1 MQKIEANAR
10 GSITVF
16 RCDHIGVSGLTKVHK
31 RLLLDGRVELRMGFA
46 LLGSSNMSKSE
57 LEAVQYNPYHENFY
71 DNYVEGTGATEEE
84 ALDVLKDRMQ
94 RVQDSLWA
102 EF

>member
-1 MQKIEANAR
+1 
-10 GSITVF
+10 
-16 RCDHIGVSGLTKVHK
+16 
-31 RLLLDGRVELRMGFA
+31 
-46 LLGSSNMSKSE
+46 
-57 LEAVQYNPYHENFY
+57 
-71 DNYVEGTGATEEE
+71 VEGTGATEEE